1 MLKEHAI
8 AVIGDGSITKTAE
21 AVGVLPSAVSQW
33 PEVLPPRIGDRVI
46 AALVRAG
53 REVPQ
58 ELLRQP
64 AVPAS
69 AAPAAQEA
77 AA

>member
-1 MLKEHAI
+1 MLKQNALDLLGGTVAASRAI
-8 AVIGDGSITKTAE
+8 
-21 AVGVLPSAVSQW
+21 GVTPQSVSDW

-64 AVPAS
+64 APAQ
-69 AAPAAQEA
+69 PQPQEGQA
-77 AA
+77 

>member
-1 MLKEHAI
+1 MLKANAI
-8 AVIGDGSITKTAE
+8 AAIGGGSITKTAE

-53 REVPQ
+53 REVPA

-64 AVPAS
+64 AAPAP
-69 AAPAAQEA
+69 AAPAPAEA